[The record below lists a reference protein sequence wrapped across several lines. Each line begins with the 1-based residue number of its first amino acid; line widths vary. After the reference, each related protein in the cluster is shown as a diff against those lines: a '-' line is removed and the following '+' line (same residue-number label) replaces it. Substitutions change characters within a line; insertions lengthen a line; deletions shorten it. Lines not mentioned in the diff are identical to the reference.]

1 MGYID
6 FFTRLCILLVKSRKT
21 HYNLV
26 APFKLCTRP
35 LLFLFTFLWG
45 DCNKLCFA
53 HMPYR
58 LCIIIIIECFSA
70 AIFSFVQVALAYSGI
85 IAHATSVVA
94 EFIFTFQIWAVMF
107 TSLDFAFVCQFSK
120 QMPLKIGEHSIFFF
134 NLKLHV
140 WAKETSMIVI
150 IIDIVHTKAN
160 KFDRCRMT
168 S

>member
-1 MGYID
+1 
-6 FFTRLCILLVKSRKT
+6 
-21 HYNLV
+21 
-26 APFKLCTRP
+26 
-35 LLFLFTFLWG
+35 
-45 DCNKLCFA
+45 
-53 HMPYR
+53 MPYR

-134 NLKLHV
+134 
-140 WAKETSMIVI
+140 
-150 IIDIVHTKAN
+150 
-160 KFDRCRMT
+160 KFEIARMSKRNINDRNNNRYCPHK
-168 S
+168 SKQI